1 MTLAPL
7 EGNGWTRDG
16 GVLDVMWDTPENRL
30 KIKERVRLL
39 MNGCGCKT
47 GCGSR
52 RCSCLKNGSIC
63 GPGCRCVNCENT
75 GKETQEEDAIV
86 RVER

>member
-7 EGNGWTRDG
+7 EGNGWIRDG

-39 MNGCGCKT
+39 MNGCG
-47 GCGSR
+47 
-52 RCSCLKNGSIC
+52 
-63 GPGCRCVNCENT
+63 
-75 GKETQEEDAIV
+75 
-86 RVER
+86 